1 MKARDKI
8 LFTALILV
16 DHLLGT
22 SLVEKELS
30 RREAKVAR
38 YRTRMTELEK
48 QLTRLEG
55 LLGAINLRLC
65 LLYLRERGLL
75 SPERWLSFDPNDPEE
90 EKGLEMLIEHLVKP
104 RLATIEM
111 DEVEEGHYVYH
122 LQPDWAAI
130 RAFFAEQQ
138 ADLEPDMKGW
148 LSGLEP

>member
-1 MKARDKI
+1 MKTRDKI
-8 LFTALILV
+8 LFTTLILV

-22 SLVEKELS
+22 HLVEKVLS
-30 RREAKVAR
+30 RREAKVAH
-38 YRTRMTELEK
+38 YRTQMAELEK
-48 QLTRLEG
+48 QLAKLEG

-65 LLYLRERGLL
+65 LLYLRERSLL
-75 SPERWLSFDPNDPEE
+75 LPEQWLSFDPSDPEE
-90 EKGLEMLIEHLVKP
+90 DKGLGLVIEHLVKP

-148 LSGLEP
+148 LSELEP

>member
-22 SLVEKELS
+22 NLAKKELS
-30 RREAKVAR
+30 RREANVAR
-38 YRTRMTELEK
+38 YRAQMTELEK

-65 LLYLRERGLL
+65 LLYLQKRSLL
-75 SPERWLSFDPNDPEE
+75 LPERWLSFDANDPEE
-90 EKGLEMLIEHLVKP
+90 DTGLNLLIEHLVKP

-111 DEVEEGHYVYH
+111 DKVEEGHYLYH

-138 ADLEPDMKGW
+138 ADLEPDMKRW
-148 LSGLEP
+148 LLELQP

>member
-1 MKARDKI
+1 MKTKDRI

-22 SLVEKELS
+22 NLVEKELS

-38 YRTRMTELEK
+38 YRARMTELEK

-65 LLYLRERGLL
+65 LLYLRERSLL

-90 EKGLEMLIEHLVKP
+90 DRGLDLLIEHLVKP

-111 DEVEEGHYVYH
+111 DKVEEDHYLYH

-130 RAFFAEQQ
+130 CAFFVEQQ
-138 ADLEPDMKGW
+138 ADLEPDIEGW
-148 LSGLEP
+148 LLELKP

>member
-1 MKARDKI
+1 VKARDRI
-8 LFTALILV
+8 LFTVLILV

-22 SLVEKELS
+22 NLVEKELS

-38 YRTRMTELEK
+38 YRARMAELEK

-65 LLYLRERGLL
+65 LLYLRERSLL
-75 SPERWLSFDPNDPEE
+75 SLERWLSFDPNNPEE
-90 EKGLEMLIEHLVKP
+90 DKGLDLLMENLVKP

-138 ADLEPDMKGW
+138 ADLEPDMERW
-148 LSGLEP
+148 LLGLEP

>member
-1 MKARDKI
+1 VRTRDRI

-22 SLVEKELS
+22 NLAKKELS
-30 RREAKVAR
+30 RREANVAR
-38 YRTRMTELEK
+38 YRAQMTELEK

-65 LLYLRERGLL
+65 LLYLQKRSLL
-75 SPERWLSFDPNDPEE
+75 LPERWLSFDANDPEE
-90 EKGLEMLIEHLVKP
+90 DTGLNLLIEHLVKP

-111 DEVEEGHYVYH
+111 DKVEEGHYLYH

-138 ADLEPDMKGW
+138 ADLEPDMKRW
-148 LSGLEP
+148 LLELQP

>member
-1 MKARDKI
+1 
-8 LFTALILV
+8 LILV

-22 SLVEKELS
+22 KLVEKELS

-38 YRTRMTELEK
+38 YRDRMTELEK

-65 LLYLRERGLL
+65 LLYLRERSLL
-75 SPERWLSFDPNDPEE
+75 SPERWLSFAPDDPGE
-90 EKGLEMLIEHLVKP
+90 EKGLGMLIEQLVKP

-138 ADLEPDMKGW
+138 ADLEPDMEGW

>member
-22 SLVEKELS
+22 HLVEKELS

-38 YRTRMTELEK
+38 YRARMTELEK

-65 LLYLRERGLL
+65 LLYLRERSLL
-75 SPERWLSFDPNDPEE
+75 SPERWLSFDPNNPEE
-90 EKGLEMLIEHLVKP
+90 DKGLDLLMEHLVKP

-138 ADLEPDMKGW
+138 ADLEPDMEGW
-148 LSGLEP
+148 LLGLEP

>member
-1 MKARDKI
+1 MRARDKI
-8 LFTALILV
+8 LFTALVLV

-22 SLVEKELS
+22 HLVERELA

-38 YRTRMTELEK
+38 YRAHMMELERE
-48 QLTRLEG
+48 LTKLED

-65 LLYLRERGLL
+65 LLYLRERSLL
-75 SPERWLSFDPNDPEE
+75 SPERWLSFDPNNPEE
-90 EKGLEMLIEHLVKP
+90 DRGLELIIEHLVKP

-111 DEVEEGHYVYH
+111 DKVEEGHYVYQ

-138 ADLEPDMKGW
+138 ADLELDIEGW
-148 LSGLEP
+148 LSELEP

>member
-1 MKARDKI
+1 MKTRDKI

-22 SLVEKELS
+22 HLVEKELA

-38 YRTRMTELEK
+38 YSTQMTELERE
-48 QLTRLEG
+48 LTKLEG

-65 LLYLRERGLL
+65 LLYLRERSLL
-75 SPERWLSFDPNDPEE
+75 SPERWLSFDPDDPAED
-90 EKGLEMLIEHLVKP
+90 KGLGLVIEHLVKP

-111 DEVEEGHYVYH
+111 DKVEEDHYLYH

-130 RAFFAEQQ
+130 RAFFSEQQ
-138 ADLEPDMKGW
+138 ADLEPDMEGW
-148 LSGLEP
+148 LSELEP

>member
-1 MKARDKI
+1 MRTRDKI

-22 SLVEKELS
+22 NLAKKELS
-30 RREAKVAR
+30 RREANVAR
-38 YRTRMTELEK
+38 YRAQMTDLEK

-55 LLGAINLRLC
+55 LLEAINLRLC
-65 LLYLRERGLL
+65 LLYLQERSLL
-75 SPERWLSFDPNDPEE
+75 LPERWLSFDANDPEE
-90 EKGLEMLIEHLVKP
+90 DTGLNLLIEHLVKP

-111 DEVEEGHYVYH
+111 DKVEEGHYLYH

-138 ADLEPDMKGW
+138 ADLEPDMKRW
-148 LSGLEP
+148 LSGLQP

>member
-1 MKARDKI
+1 LKTRDRI

-22 SLVEKELS
+22 HLVEKELA

-38 YRTRMTELEK
+38 YRAQMTELEK
-48 QLTRLEG
+48 QLTGLEG

-65 LLYLRERGLL
+65 LLYLQERNLL
-75 SPERWLSFDPNDPEE
+75 SPERWLSFDPNNLEE
-90 EKGLEMLIEHLVKP
+90 DRGLDLIIEHLVKP

-111 DEVEEGHYVYH
+111 NKVEEGHYVYQ

-138 ADLEPDMKGW
+138 ADLEPDMEEW